1 MNTGI
6 MDNVKVFEYNG
17 TPVKFSTDNENFVM
31 VNATEM
37 AKKFGK
43 RAFDWLKIDS
53 TKSFL
58 EAIAETKKIVSADL
72 VVVRRGGNDKEA
84 QGTWMHEDVAFEFA
98 RWLDPKFGV
107 WCNDVVKNLIRNRV
121 DFNNMSDDDVIRKAL
136 LILNDKYEDAKK
148 ELEETRPKAK
158 TLDQITASNKLVD
171 IGQAAKIL
179 GLDFGRNT
187 LFSYLRFKGIFFK
200 NRNEPK
206 QSYINRGYFEI
217 KEEWI
222 EEKNYLAVKVYVTQ
236 KGIDFLSKMDL
247 KNLCLEEDV
256 DEEIESFSDL

>member
-1 MNTGI
+1 MN
-6 MDNVKVFEYNG
+6 NVRVFEYEG
-17 TPVKFSTDNENFVM
+17 TPVEFSTDNESFVI

-37 AKKFGK
+37 AKRFGK
-43 RAFDWLKIDS
+43 KSNDWTKTNVAKSFMNAVSKSKKID
-53 TKSFL
+53 L
-58 EAIAETKKIVSADL
+58 ADL
-72 VVVRRGGNDKEA
+72 LIVRYGGEPGTN
-84 QGTWMHEDVAFEFA
+84 GTWMHEDVAFEFA
-98 RWLDPKFGV
+98 RWLNPEFGI
-107 WCNDVVKNLIRNRV
+107 WCNDVVKNLIRNKMES
-121 DFNNMSDDDVIRKAL
+121 DGMSDQEVVQKAL
-136 LILNDKYEDAKK
+136 LIVNRQLEEAKK
-148 ELEETRPKAK
+148 ELEELRPKAR
-158 TLDQITASNKLVD
+158 TLDQITADDKLVD

-217 KEEWI
+217 KEEFI

-256 DEEIESFSDL
+256 DEGSESFSDL

>member
-1 MNTGI
+1 
-6 MDNVKVFEYNG
+6 MDNVKIFEYNG
-17 TPVKFSTDNENFVM
+17 TPVKFSTDNESFVM
-31 VNATEM
+31 INATEM

-43 RAFDWLKIDS
+43 RTFDWLKIDS

-72 VVVRRGGNDKEA
+72 VVVRRGGNEKDS

-107 WCNDVVKNLIRNRV
+107 WCNDVVKDLIRNKMES
-121 DFNNMSDDDVIRKAL
+121 DKMSDNEIVQKAL
-136 LILNDKYEDAKK
+136 LIVNKQLEEAKK
-148 ELEETRPKAK
+148 ELEEIRPKAK
-158 TLDQITASNKLVD
+158 TFDQITASDKLVD
-171 IGQAAKIL
+171 MGQAAKIL
-179 GLDFGRNT
+179 GFDFGRNT

-206 QSYINRGYFEI
+206 QLYINRGYFEI
-217 KEEWI
+217 KEEFI
-222 EEKNYLAVKVYVTQ
+222 EEKNYLSVKVYVTQ

-256 DEEIESFSDL
+256 DEGSESFSDL

>member
-6 MDNVKVFEYNG
+6 MDKVKVFEYNG

-107 WCNDVVKNLIRNRV
+107 WCNDVVNNLIRNRM
-121 DFNNMSDDDVIRKAL
+121 DSNNMSDDDVIRKAL
-136 LILNDKYEDAKK
+136 LILNDKYE
-148 ELEETRPKAK
+148 LEKLRPKAK
-158 TLDQITASNKLVD
+158 TLDQITADDKLVD
-171 IGQAAKIL
+171 MGQAAKIL

-247 KNLCLEEDV
+247 KSLFLEEV
-256 DEEIESFSDL
+256 EETDSIGDL

>member
-1 MNTGI
+1 MN
-6 MDNVKVFEYNG
+6 NVRVFEYEG
-17 TPVKFSTDNENFVM
+17 TPVEFSTDNESFVM

-37 AKKFGK
+37 AKRFGK
-43 RAFDWLKIDS
+43 KSNDWTKTNVAKSFMNAVSKSKKID
-53 TKSFL
+53 L
-58 EAIAETKKIVSADL
+58 ADL
-72 VVVRRGGNDKEA
+72 LIVRYGGEPGTN
-84 QGTWMHEDVAFEFA
+84 GTWMHEDVAFEFA
-98 RWLDPKFGV
+98 RWLNPEFGI
-107 WCNDVVKNLIRNRV
+107 WCNDVVKNLIRNKMES
-121 DFNNMSDDDVIRKAL
+121 DGMSDQEVVQKAL
-136 LILNDKYEDAKK
+136 LIVNRQLEEAKK
-148 ELEETRPKAK
+148 ELEELRPKAK
-158 TLDQITASNKLVD
+158 TLDQITADDKLVD

-217 KEEWI
+217 KEEFI

-256 DEEIESFSDL
+256 DEGSESFSDL

>member
-1 MNTGI
+1 
-6 MDNVKVFEYNG
+6 
-17 TPVKFSTDNENFVM
+17 
-31 VNATEM
+31 
-37 AKKFGK
+37 
-43 RAFDWLKIDS
+43 
-53 TKSFL
+53 
-58 EAIAETKKIVSADL
+58 
-72 VVVRRGGNDKEA
+72 
-84 QGTWMHEDVAFEFA
+84 
-98 RWLDPKFGV
+98 
-107 WCNDVVKNLIRNRV
+107 
-121 DFNNMSDDDVIRKAL
+121 MSDQEVVQKAL
-136 LILNDKYEDAKK
+136 LIVNRQLEEAKK
-148 ELEETRPKAK
+148 ELEELRPKAK
-158 TLDQITASNKLVD
+158 TLDQITADDKLVD

-217 KEEWI
+217 KEEFI

-256 DEEIESFSDL
+256 DEGSESFSDL

>member
-1 MNTGI
+1 MSKV
-6 MDNVKVFEYNG
+6 MDNVKIFEYNG
-17 TPVKFSTDNENFVM
+17 TPVKFSTDNESFVM
-31 VNATEM
+31 INATEM

-43 RAFDWLKIDS
+43 KSNYWIKTNAAKSFINAVSKLKKID
-53 TKSFL
+53 L
-58 EAIAETKKIVSADL
+58 ADL
-72 VVVRRGGNDKEA
+72 LIVKYGGEPGTN
-84 QGTWMHEDVAFEFA
+84 GTWMHEDVAFEFA
-98 RWLDPKFGV
+98 RWLDPEFGL
-107 WCNDVVKNLIRNRV
+107 WCNDVVKGLV
-121 DFNNMSDDDVIRKAL
+121 KNNFDKKMSDEEILRKAI
-136 LILNDKYEDAKK
+136 LIANNQLEEAKK
-148 ELEETRPKAK
+148 ELEELRPKAK
-158 TLDQITASNKLVD
+158 TLDQITADDKLVD

-217 KEEWI
+217 KEEFI

-256 DEEIESFSDL
+256 DEGSESFSDL